1 MSNKVSNW
9 VKGMIRVELIG
20 GDIATFINEAL
31 KQHLNISDIK
41 WTSSN
46 QLQFTI
52 NVDEFFKM
60 RKILKPLG
68 AKIRIVNK
76 EGFPFMLRLFVKRIW
91 FTIGLAL
98 FFIIIGLLSTF
109 VWSVEV
115 VGNETIPTKTVLQV
129 ARENG
134 LYPLQSTFKLPD
146 KDKLAKQLVN
156 NIDGVNWIG
165 IEHTGTKVVIKIV
178 EMTLPEAK
186 EPKSL
191 RHLVASHD
199 AVITYMVADIGKP
212 LVREHMKVKK
222 GDILIS
228 GIIGSERHSDIV
240 VAEGV
245 VRGLVWYDYKAQIPL
260 VHEITSFT
268 GEIKQNKYIVVGERT
283 FKFRKKEKQFESS
296 ETFQKYTPLKILNYE
311 LPIGN
316 LQEIEYETRIIKN
329 ELNQKEA
336 VNTALN
342 QAKQRLLEKAGSDA
356 KVLDQNILHEEL
368 HNGKVVIRVLFEVEQ
383 SIVQQKPIVQIQGD

>member
-1 MSNKVSNW
+1 MTNKVGNW
-9 VKGMIRVELIG
+9 VRGMIRVQLIG
-20 GDIATFINEAL
+20 GDSALFINEAL
-31 KQHLNISDIK
+31 KQELNVSDIS
-41 WTSSN
+41 WTSTN

-52 NVDEFFKM
+52 NVDEFIKM

-76 EGFPFMLRLFVKRIW
+76 KGFPFVLRLFVKRIW
-91 FTIGLAL
+91 FTSGLAL
-98 FFIIIGLLSTF
+98 FFIIIGVLSTF

-115 VGNETIPTKTVLQV
+115 EGNKTIPTKTVLQV
-129 ARENG
+129 AKENG
-134 LYPLQSTFKLPD
+134 LFPLQSTFKLPD

-156 NIDGVNWIG
+156 NIEGVNWIG

-178 EMTLPEAK
+178 EMTLPEEK
-186 EPKSL
+186 EPKSF

-212 LVREHMKVKK
+212 LVREHTQVKK

-228 GIIGSERHSDIV
+228 GVIGSERHSEIV
-240 VAEGV
+240 VADGV
-245 VRGLVWYDYKAQIPL
+245 VRGLVWYEYKAQIPL
-260 VHEITSFT
+260 VQELTSFT
-268 GEIKQNKYIVVGERT
+268 GEKKQNKYIVLGERT
-283 FKFRKKEKQFESS
+283 FKFRKNEKQFESS
-296 ETFQKYTPLKILNYE
+296 ETIQEYNPLKVLNYE

-329 ELNQKEA
+329 ELNRKEA
-336 VNTALN
+336 VTVALN

-356 KVLDQNILHEEL
+356 KVINQNILHEEL
-368 HNGKVVIRVLFEVEQ
+368 QNGKVVIRVLFEVEQ